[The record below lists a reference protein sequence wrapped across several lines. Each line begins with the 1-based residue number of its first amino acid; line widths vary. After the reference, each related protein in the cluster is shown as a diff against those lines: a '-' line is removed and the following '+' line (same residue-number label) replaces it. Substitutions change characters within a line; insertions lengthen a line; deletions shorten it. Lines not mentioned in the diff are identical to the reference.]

1 MILILPR
8 IFKIANFVDAWTEK
22 EPDLFFPFAAA
33 LLEAR
38 SKHGNYYDGGAP
50 SANMVGLIAMDSA
63 PLLRRDG
70 TRRYMDALR
79 IPAAETRSSFR
90 LAAMFDLPFCP
101 PMTAP
106 QLRSLSLKL
115 CCMDGLLTRRHPQS
129 NDDTALL

>member
-50 SANMVGLIAMDSA
+50 SANMVGLIAMDST
-63 PLLRRDG
+63 PLLRRAG

-90 LAAMFDLPFCP
+90 LAAMFDRLTYHLLLQWLLPDF
-101 PMTAP
+101 A
-106 QLRSLSLKL
+106 RS
-115 CCMDGLLTRRHPQS
+115 P
-129 NDDTALL
+129 

>member
-38 SKHGNYYDGGAP
+38 SKHGNYHDGGAP

-63 PLLRRDG
+63 PLLRRA
-70 TRRYMDALR
+70 MDALR

-101 PMTAP
+101 PVAAP
-106 QLRSLSLKL
+106 QLCSLSLKL
-115 CCMDGLLTRRHPQS
+115 CCMDERPTWRHLQS